1 MFLFTIL
8 DHYVIYVVS
17 IKYFF
22 ELATIMMIIPFL
34 GSKNN
39 GIPNYY
45 IVNLFFAVI
54 VYMCFLGFLQTEKLA
69 SVFEYDLFIYLR
81 FFICIL
87 IGFQREFYTTIKKA
101 MMIILF
107 LGVIA
112 NVLSLFTS
120 DTFIRSLIEEKTL
133 TYKIQYILIPG
144 FFYLF
149 QFDKLNKNE
158 RRIVTAAVIV
168 YALEQVLFQKR
179 LPTLRVLITLL
190 IYIYSIGLFGKSG
203 INSRLILQ
211 RLFIFIFGIFF
222 AIKLFALLGFNISE
236 YFELLVKRF
245 YIEDTVQDTIDEDE
259 RWKIGESFYEALSN
273 SNEFF
278 SGRGIGAVIYDN
290 TFLMDDAN
298 GRPYRP
304 AAEMGLPTMLLKG
317 GVIFIGFFA
326 LIFIKF
332 LQLYKVC
339 RKNEYL
345 FGAWVTVMVWFIF
358 LYAEG
363 FIGNILSMNEI
374 LLGYSIGLV
383 LSSSS
388 YNGHNFEP
396 NESY

>member
-1 MFLFTIL
+1 
-8 DHYVIYVVS
+8 
-17 IKYFF
+17 
-22 ELATIMMIIPFL
+22 
-34 GSKNN
+34 
-39 GIPNYY
+39 
-45 IVNLFFAVI
+45 
-54 VYMCFLGFLQTEKLA
+54 MCFLGFLQTEKLA
-69 SVFEYDLFIYLR
+69 AIFEYDLFIYLR

-101 MMIILF
+101 MMIVLF
-107 LGVIA
+107 FGVIA
-112 NVLSLFTS
+112 NVLSLFSS
-120 DTFIRSLIEEKTL
+120 DTFIRSLIEEKSL

-158 RRIVTAAVIV
+158 KRIVIASVTI

-203 INSRLILQ
+203 ISSRIIVQ
-211 RLFIFIFGIFF
+211 RIFIFVFGIFF
-222 AIKLFALLGFNISE
+222 AVQLFALLGFDISE
-236 YFELLVKRF
+236 YFELLVERF
-245 YIEDTVQDTIDEDE
+245 YKEDTVEDTIDEDE
-259 RWKIGESFYEALSN
+259 RWKIGEAFYEALQN

-278 SGRGIGAVIYDN
+278 SGRGIGSVIYDN
-290 TFLMDDAN
+290 SFLMNDSM
-298 GRPYRP
+298 GRSYRA
-304 AAEMGLPTMLLKG
+304 AAEMGLPTILLKG
-317 GVIFIGFFA
+317 GVIFVGIFV
-326 LIFIKF
+326 LILIKVT
-332 LQLYKVC
+332 QLYKVC

-345 FGAWVTVMVWFIF
+345 FAAWVTVMVWFIF

-363 FIGNILSMNEI
+363 FIGNLLSMNEI

-396 NESY
+396 NESD